1 MTLFRLDASIRTEG
15 SVTRAVADTV
25 QAAWAAEH
33 PDAPV
38 VRRDVGTA
46 PLPAEAWRTA
56 VSNAWTPPEQ
66 RSPVQHSAGAL
77 AAALADEVVAADA
90 FLFAV
95 PMYNFG
101 VPQHF
106 KAWVDLVLTDPRLLT
121 PGEPATTAGRPG
133 VLVLARGGG
142 YAPGTPREGWD
153 HASPW
158 IRRILGDVL
167 GLELEVVEAEL
178 TLAPVTPSMSGLRDL
193 AAASLAA
200 AHRSARTGGSALGR
214 RVAGAAA

>member
-25 QAAWAAEH
+25 LAAWTAEH
-33 PDAPV
+33 PGVPV
-38 VRRDVGTA
+38 TRRDVGTA

-56 VSNAWTPPEQ
+56 VSNGWTPPAD
-66 RSPVQHSAGAL
+66 RSPVQRSAAAL
-77 AAALADEVVAADA
+77 VTALADELVAAEA

-95 PMYNFG
+95 PLYNYG

-106 KAWVDLVLTDPRLLT
+106 KAWADLVLTDPRLLT
-121 PGEPATTAGRPG
+121 PGRPAEIAGRPA

-158 IRRILGDVL
+158 IRRFLGDVL

-178 TLAPVTPSMSGLRDL
+178 TLAPVTPAMADLVGLAER
-193 AAASLAA
+193 SLAA
-200 AHRSARTGGSALGR
+200 AHEAAGSGGRALARRT
-214 RVAGAAA
+214 AGAAA